1 MSLKFSTEENSK
13 DIVQL
18 YEHAKI
24 ANHEMGVIKEDIGV
38 IQNDIKWILKSVE
51 KSDARFWWI
60 ITTVIAGIVI
70 PYFLK

>member
-1 MSLKFSTEENSK
+1 MSLKSSTEENSK

-24 ANHEMGVIKEDIGV
+24 ANQEMGVIKEDISV

-51 KSDARFWWI
+51 KIDAHFWWI
-60 ITTVIAGIVI
+60 ITTVIAGVVV
-70 PYFLK
+70 PFLIK